1 MGIFVQTVGIFKA
14 CTPRIRLGVVI
25 FCGKYGNFGGKR
37 GFRMRSRVLLG
48 SLTALGSG
56 DTQSFGVEERCWVW
70 GRSQLWGL
78 EALTALGLGSTHG
91 FRVAHCFGV
100 GDCSQIWGH

>member
-1 MGIFVQTVGIFKA
+1 MENVGIFW
-14 CTPRIRLGVVI
+14 
-25 FCGKYGNFGGKR
+25 GKG

-78 EALTALGLGSTHG
+78 GALMVLGLFTALGSGSSRG
-91 FRVAHCFGV
+91 FGV
-100 GDCSQIWGH
+100 R